1 MGKLIDFYMWISY
14 TFKKEEFDLEEEM
27 KPIEI
32 DLSKK
37 VSLIVATIAPAIF
50 GLVFYIVAQLPVVG
64 DIWWVVSP
72 FALLL
77 YWGWVAGM
85 YYKADIRF
93 IWSILIA
100 NSYGIIS
107 FVIYMIVY
115 YGTDISQGTKFTDQI
130 IFWFTYPL
138 QFLTLSVGGM
148 IHDPDSD
155 AMMVA
160 STQIYGLVF
169 MLAAFA
175 TGYLATRASAK
186 KQQILAE
193 REQEELLETANLL
206 QSPEFQENHTETN
219 R

>member
-1 MGKLIDFYMWISY
+1 
-14 TFKKEEFDLEEEM
+14 M

-37 VSLIVATIAPAIF
+37 VSLVLATIAPAIF
-50 GLVFYIVAQLPVVG
+50 GIVFYIVAQLPVVG

-85 YYKADIRF
+85 YYKANIRF
-93 IWSILIA
+93 IWSLLIA

-107 FVIYMIVY
+107 FIIYMIVY
-115 YGTDISQGTKFTDQI
+115 YGTDITQGTKFTDQI

-148 IHDPDSD
+148 IHDPKNDV
-155 AMMVA
+155 MMVA
-160 STQIYGLVF
+160 STQIYGLLF
-169 MLAAFA
+169 MLAAFII
-175 TGYLATRASAK
+175 GYLATRASAK
-186 KQQILAE
+186 KQQLLAE
-193 REQEELLETANLL
+193 REREELLEAASLL

-219 R
+219 Q

>member
-14 TFKKEEFDLEEEM
+14 TFKKEVFDLEEKM

-37 VSLIVATIAPAIF
+37 VSLVLATIAPAIF
-50 GLVFYIVAQLPVVG
+50 GCVFYIVAQLPVVG

-77 YWGWVAGM
+77 YWAWVAGM

-93 IWSILIA
+93 IWSLLIA

-107 FVIYMIVY
+107 FIIYMIVY

-148 IHDPDSD
+148 FHDPDSD

-160 STQIYGLVF
+160 STQIYGLLF
-169 MLAAFA
+169 MLAAFSI
-175 TGYLATRASAK
+175 GYLVARTSAK
-186 KQQILAE
+186 KQRLLAE
-193 REQEELLETANLL
+193 KERAELLEAANLL
-206 QSPEFQENHTETN
+206 QSPEFQDSHTEMN
-219 R
+219 Q

>member
-1 MGKLIDFYMWISY
+1 
-14 TFKKEEFDLEEEM
+14 M

-37 VSLIVATIAPAIF
+37 VSLVLATIAPAIF

-85 YYKADIRF
+85 YYKANIRF
-93 IWSILIA
+93 IWSVLIA

-107 FVIYMIVY
+107 FIIYMIVY
-115 YGTDISQGTKFTDQI
+115 YGTDITQGTKFTDQI

-148 IHDPDSD
+148 IHDPESD
-155 AMMVA
+155 VMMVA
-160 STQIYGLVF
+160 STQIYGLLF
-169 MLAAFA
+169 MLAAFVI
-175 TGYLATRASAK
+175 GYLVARAGAK
-186 KQQILAE
+186 KQQLLAE
-193 REQEELLETANLL
+193 REREELLEATSLL
-206 QSPEFQENHTETN
+206 QSPEFQEDHTETN
-219 R
+219 Q

>member
-1 MGKLIDFYMWISY
+1 
-14 TFKKEEFDLEEEM
+14 M
-27 KPIEI
+27 KPVEI

-37 VSLIVATIAPAIF
+37 ASLVLATIAPAIF
-50 GLVFYIVAQLPVVG
+50 GLVFYIVAQLPIVG

-77 YWGWVAGM
+77 YWAWVAGM
-85 YYKADIRF
+85 YYKANIRF
-93 IWSILIA
+93 IWSVLIA

-107 FVIYMIVY
+107 FIIYMIVY
-115 YGTDISQGTKFTDQI
+115 HGTDITQGTKFTDQI

-148 IHDPDSD
+148 IHDPEND

-160 STQIYGLVF
+160 STQIYGLIF

-175 TGYLATRASAK
+175 IGYFAARATAK
-186 KQQILAE
+186 KQQLLAE
-193 REQEELLETANLL
+193 KEREEIMEAENLL
-206 QSPEFQENHTETN
+206 QSPESQESHMETN
-219 R
+219 Q

>member
-1 MGKLIDFYMWISY
+1 
-14 TFKKEEFDLEEEM
+14 M

-37 VSLIVATIAPAIF
+37 VSLVLATIAPAIF

-85 YYKADIRF
+85 YYKANIRF
-93 IWSILIA
+93 IWSVLIA
-100 NSYGIIS
+100 NSYGILS
-107 FVIYMIVY
+107 FTIYMIVY
-115 YGTDISQGTKFTDQI
+115 YGTDITQGTKFTDQI

-148 IHDPDSD
+148 IHDPESD
-155 AMMVA
+155 VMMVA
-160 STQIYGLVF
+160 STQIYGLLF
-169 MLAAFA
+169 MLAAFVI
-175 TGYLATRASAK
+175 GYLATRAGAK
-186 KQQILAE
+186 RQQLFAE
-193 REQEELLETANLL
+193 REREELLEATNLL
-206 QSPEFQENHTETN
+206 QSHESQENHKETN
-219 R
+219 Q

>member
-1 MGKLIDFYMWISY
+1 
-14 TFKKEEFDLEEEM
+14 M

-37 VSLIVATIAPAIF
+37 VSLVLATIAPAIF
-50 GLVFYIVAQLPVVG
+50 GIVFYIVAQLPVVG

-85 YYKADIRF
+85 YYKANIRF
-93 IWSILIA
+93 IWSVLIA

-107 FVIYMIVY
+107 FIIYMIVY
-115 YGTDISQGTKFTDQI
+115 YGTDITQGTKFTDQI

-148 IHDPDSD
+148 IHDPKNDV
-155 AMMVA
+155 MMVA
-160 STQIYGLVF
+160 STQIYGLLF
-169 MLAAFA
+169 MLAAFII
-175 TGYLATRASAK
+175 GYLATRASAK
-186 KQQILAE
+186 KQQLLAE
-193 REQEELLETANLL
+193 REREELLEAASLL

-219 R
+219 Q

>member
-1 MGKLIDFYMWISY
+1 
-14 TFKKEEFDLEEEM
+14 M

-37 VSLIVATIAPAIF
+37 VSLVLATIAPAIF

-85 YYKADIRF
+85 YYKANIRF
-93 IWSILIA
+93 IWSVLIA
-100 NSYGIIS
+100 NSYGILS
-107 FVIYMIVY
+107 FIIYMIVY
-115 YGTDISQGTKFTDQI
+115 YGTDITQGTKFTDQI

-148 IHDPDSD
+148 IHDPESD
-155 AMMVA
+155 VMMVA
-160 STQIYGLVF
+160 STQIYGLLF
-169 MLAAFA
+169 MLAAFVI
-175 TGYLATRASAK
+175 GYLATRAGAK
-186 KQQILAE
+186 RQQLFAE
-193 REQEELLETANLL
+193 REREELLEATSLL
-206 QSPEFQENHTETN
+206 QSHESQENHKETN
-219 R
+219 Q

>member
-1 MGKLIDFYMWISY
+1 
-14 TFKKEEFDLEEEM
+14 M

>member
-1 MGKLIDFYMWISY
+1 
-14 TFKKEEFDLEEEM
+14 M
-27 KPIEI
+27 KPVEI

-37 VSLIVATIAPAIF
+37 ASLILATIAPAVF

-77 YWGWVAGM
+77 YWGWVASL

-93 IWSILIA
+93 IWSVLIA

-107 FVIYMIVY
+107 FIIYMVTY
-115 YGTDISQGTKFTDQI
+115 FGTDISQGTKFTDQI

-138 QFLTLSVGGM
+138 QFVTLSIGGM
-148 IHDPDSD
+148 LHDPEND

-160 STQIYGLVF
+160 STQIYGLIL
-169 MLAAFA
+169 MLATFVI
-175 TGYLATRASAK
+175 GYLAARSGAK
-186 KQQILAE
+186 KQQRLAE
-193 REQEELLETANLL
+193 AEKEDV
-206 QSPEFQENHTETN
+206 TE
-219 R
+219 

>member
-1 MGKLIDFYMWISY
+1 
-14 TFKKEEFDLEEEM
+14 M

-37 VSLIVATIAPAIF
+37 ASLILATIAPAIF

-85 YYKADIRF
+85 YYKANIGF
-93 IWSILIA
+93 IWSVLVA

-107 FVIYMIVY
+107 FIIYMIVY
-115 YGTDISQGTKFTDQI
+115 YGTDITQGTKFTDQI

-148 IHDPDSD
+148 VHDPESD
-155 AMMVA
+155 VMMVA
-160 STQIYGLVF
+160 STQIYGLLF

-175 TGYLATRASAK
+175 IGYFAAKAGAK
-186 KQQILAE
+186 KQQLLAE
-193 REQEELLETANLL
+193 KEREELMEAVNLL
-206 QSPEFQENHTETN
+206 QSPEFQENHTEKN
-219 R
+219 Q

>member
-1 MGKLIDFYMWISY
+1 
-14 TFKKEEFDLEEEM
+14 M

-37 VSLIVATIAPAIF
+37 VSLVLATIAPAIF

-85 YYKADIRF
+85 YYKANIRF
-93 IWSILIA
+93 IWSVLIA

-107 FVIYMIVY
+107 FIIYMIVY
-115 YGTDISQGTKFTDQI
+115 YGTDITQGTKFTDQI

-148 IHDPDSD
+148 IHDPESD
-155 AMMVA
+155 VMMVA
-160 STQIYGLVF
+160 STQIYGLLF
-169 MLAAFA
+169 MLAAFII
-175 TGYLATRASAK
+175 GYLAARAGAK
-186 KQQILAE
+186 KQQLLAE
-193 REQEELLETANLL
+193 REREELLEATSLL

-219 R
+219 Q

>member
-1 MGKLIDFYMWISY
+1 
-14 TFKKEEFDLEEEM
+14 M

-37 VSLIVATIAPAIF
+37 VSLVLATIAPAIF

-85 YYKADIRF
+85 YYKANIRF
-93 IWSILIA
+93 IWSVLIA

-107 FVIYMIVY
+107 FIIYMIVY
-115 YGTDISQGTKFTDQI
+115 YGTDITQGTKFTDQI

-148 IHDPDSD
+148 IHDPESD
-155 AMMVA
+155 VMMVA
-160 STQIYGLVF
+160 STQIYGLLF
-169 MLAAFA
+169 MLAAFVI
-175 TGYLATRASAK
+175 GYLVARAGAK
-186 KQQILAE
+186 KQQLLAQRE
-193 REQEELLETANLL
+193 REELLEAASLL

-219 R
+219 Q

>member
-1 MGKLIDFYMWISY
+1 
-14 TFKKEEFDLEEEM
+14 M

-37 VSLIVATIAPAIF
+37 VSLVLATIAPAIF

-85 YYKADIRF
+85 YYKANIRF
-93 IWSILIA
+93 IWSVLIA

-107 FVIYMIVY
+107 FIIYMIVY
-115 YGTDISQGTKFTDQI
+115 YGTDITQGTKFTDQI

-148 IHDPDSD
+148 IHDPESD
-155 AMMVA
+155 VMMVA
-160 STQIYGLVF
+160 STQIYGLLF
-169 MLAAFA
+169 MLAAFVI
-175 TGYLATRASAK
+175 GYLVARAGAK
-186 KQQILAE
+186 KQQLLAE
-193 REQEELLETANLL
+193 REREELLEATSLL

-219 R
+219 Q

>member
-1 MGKLIDFYMWISY
+1 
-14 TFKKEEFDLEEEM
+14 M

-37 VSLIVATIAPAIF
+37 VSLVLATIAPAIF

-85 YYKADIRF
+85 YYKANIRF
-93 IWSILIA
+93 IWSVLIA

-107 FVIYMIVY
+107 FIIYMIVY
-115 YGTDISQGTKFTDQI
+115 YGTDITQGTKFTDQI

-148 IHDPDSD
+148 IHDPESD
-155 AMMVA
+155 VMMVA
-160 STQIYGLVF
+160 STQIYGLLF
-169 MLAAFA
+169 MLAAFVI
-175 TGYLATRASAK
+175 GYLAARAGAK
-186 KQQILAE
+186 KQQLLDE
-193 REQEELLETANLL
+193 REREELLEAASLL

-219 R
+219 Q

>member
-1 MGKLIDFYMWISY
+1 
-14 TFKKEEFDLEEEM
+14 M

-37 VSLIVATIAPAIF
+37 VSLVLATIAPAIF

-85 YYKADIRF
+85 YYKANIRF
-93 IWSILIA
+93 IWSVLIA
-100 NSYGIIS
+100 NSYGILS
-107 FVIYMIVY
+107 FIIYMIVY
-115 YGTDISQGTKFTDQI
+115 YGTDITQGTKFTDQI

-148 IHDPDSD
+148 IHDPESD
-155 AMMVA
+155 VMMVA
-160 STQIYGLVF
+160 STQIYGLLF
-169 MLAAFA
+169 MLAAFVI
-175 TGYLATRASAK
+175 GYLATRAGAK
-186 KQQILAE
+186 RQQLLAE
-193 REQEELLETANLL
+193 REREELLEATNLL
-206 QSPEFQENHTETN
+206 QSHESQENHKETN
-219 R
+219 Q